1 MPESPP
7 AALRDQ
13 GASLAA
19 RLLGGGGR
27 GARAVAQATGID
39 EALDRA
45 AEEAIVRA
53 LESAAVQRAVGRVLE
68 RGAEE
73 DAVQRLLDSP
83 ALERAIA
90 EALESELVDRLW
102 EQMLASDL
110 AQKLVERIAEAP
122 EVRGAIAMQGVGL
135 VEDLGRQI
143 GRVAARLDDAAE
155 RVARA
160 LLRRPRRTASTERAG
175 VVSRALAL
183 AFDGAL
189 LNLVF
194 VAVTALIT
202 LVVSTA
208 FADAGGTSA
217 PVIVLGVGAWVL
229 GSAFYLVFFW
239 TLAGQTP
246 GMRLLGIR
254 LDRGDGVRQLSF
266 RQAMRR
272 LAGAVGSIA
281 ALGLGFLAI
290 LLSDRRQGWHDR
302 IAGTE
307 VVRDERRLT
316 APWAEPAVGAEAATA

>member
-1 MPESPP
+1 
-7 AALRDQ
+7 
-13 GASLAA
+13 
-19 RLLGGGGR
+19 
-27 GARAVAQATGID
+27 VAQATGID
-39 EALDRA
+39 DALDRA
-45 AEEAIVRA
+45 TEEAIVRA
-53 LESAAVQRAVGRVLE
+53 LESAAVQRAAVRVLE
-68 RGAEE
+68 RASEE
-73 DAVQRLLDSP
+73 EAVQWLLDSP
-83 ALERAIA
+83 ALEQALA

-155 RVARA
+155 RVVR
-160 LLRRPRRTASTERAG
+160 LFLRRPRRAEPTERAG
-175 VVSRALAL
+175 VVSRGLAL
-183 AFDGAL
+183 VFDGAL
-189 LNLVF
+189 LNLAF

-202 LVVSTA
+202 FVVSTA
-208 FADAGGTSA
+208 FAADRASG
-217 PVIVLGVGAWVL
+217 PVIALGAGAWVL
-229 GSAFYLVFFW
+229 ASAFYLVFFW

-272 LAGAVGSIA
+272 LAGAVISIA
-281 ALGLGFLAI
+281 ALGLGFLTI
-290 LLSDRRQGWHDR
+290 LVSDRRRGWHDR
-302 IAGTE
+302 LAGTE

-316 APWAEPAVGAEAATA
+316 APWAEPVAEPEVAA

>member
-1 MPESPP
+1 MPEGPP
-7 AALRDQ
+7 AAPRDQ
-13 GASLAA
+13 GSSLAT

-39 EALDRA
+39 EALDLA

-53 LESAAVQRAVGRVLE
+53 LESAAVQRALGRVLE
-68 RGAEE
+68 REAEE
-73 DAVQRLLDSP
+73 GAVQRLLDSP
-83 ALERAIA
+83 ALERTLA

-122 EVRGAIAMQGVGL
+122 EVRSAIAMQGVGL

-160 LLRRPRRTASTERAG
+160 FLRRPRRTEPTERAG

-183 AFDGAL
+183 VFDGAL

-202 LVVSTA
+202 FVVSAA
-208 FADAGGTSA
+208 FGADGAPA
-217 PVIVLGVGAWVL
+217 PVIALGGVAWAL
-229 GSAFYLVFFW
+229 ASGSYLVFFW

-254 LDRGDGVRQLSF
+254 LDRGDGVRQLGF

-272 LAGAVGSIA
+272 LAGVVISIA

-290 LLSDRRQGWHDR
+290 LVSDRRQGWHDR
-302 IAGTE
+302 LARTE

-316 APWAEPAVGAEAATA
+316 APWAEPVAEPEVV

>member
-1 MPESPP
+1 M
-7 AALRDQ
+7 
-13 GASLAA
+13 
-19 RLLGGGGR
+19 
-27 GARAVAQATGID
+27 AQVTGID
-39 EALDRA
+39 DALDRA
-45 AEEAIVRA
+45 TEEAIVRA
-53 LESAAVQRAVGRVLE
+53 LESAAVQRAAMRVLE
-68 RGAEE
+68 RASQE

-83 ALERAIA
+83 ALERALA

-102 EQMLASDL
+102 DQMLASDL

-160 LLRRPRRTASTERAG
+160 FLRRPRRRAPTERAG
-175 VVSRALAL
+175 VISRALAL

-189 LNLVF
+189 LNLVLI
-194 VAVTALIT
+194 AVTALIT

-208 FADAGGTSA
+208 FADGDGAPA
-217 PVIVLGVGAWVL
+217 PVIALGAGAWAL
-229 GSAFYLVFFW
+229 ASAFYLVFFW

-266 RQAMRR
+266 RQAVRR
-272 LAGAVGSIA
+272 LAGAVVSIA

-290 LLSDRRQGWHDR
+290 LVSDRRRGWHDR
-302 IAGTE
+302 WAGTE
-307 VVRDERRLT
+307 VVRDERRIT
-316 APWAEPAVGAEAATA
+316 APWSDPVPDAEVAAA